1 METPQ
6 LTKLRGLLN
15 NAIYFSNF
23 FFRNSG
29 VKSNILKNDE
39 KIARMVGSIG
49 LAGK

>member
-6 LTKLRGLLN
+6 LTKLHGLFN
-15 NAIYFSNF
+15 NIP